1 MKVLYCTS
9 EARPFAATGG
19 LADVAGSLPQALR
32 QRLVGCRVV
41 MPLYEDIP
49 QDLREGMRFL
59 TSLSVP
65 VAWRRQYCGIFEAR
79 SGGVIYYFIDNQYYF
94 KRHGLYGH
102 YDDAERFAFFSRAI
116 LEMLPYIDFKPDIIH
131 CNDWQTSMVPTYYSI
146 FYANNDWYRGIKT
159 VITIH
164 NILYQGKYGKELV
177 EDVLGI
183 PNNDFSILEYDDC
196 VNMLK
201 SAIETSNRVTTVS
214 PTYAQEILDPWFSSG
229 LDGILRERQWKLSG
243 ILNGI
248 DTNSYN
254 PATDP
259 DIYQNYTV
267 DDISKKAENKRVLQ
281 ERLGL
286 MQDPNVPMI
295 GMVTRMVSH
304 KGLDLV
310 KETLDGIMWKSNI
323 QFVVL
328 GSGDWEY
335 ENFFRDMQNKYPG
348 RLCACIG
355 FIPELSRKVYA
366 GADLF
371 LMPSKTEPCGLSQ
384 MIALRYGT
392 IPIVR
397 ETGGLKDSVQD
408 SGDGKGNGFTFQNYQ
423 SGDMVNAINRA
434 LEGYQNQEGWQLLVE
449 RAMRCDMSWGC
460 SAKEYIKLYRGMLQ
474 EK

>member
-19 LADVAGSLPQALR
+19 LADVAGSMPQALR